1 MTDEV
6 QVHLHCTMWG
16 TAPLRL
22 ADVLFRSDH
31 LLIVVY
37 DYLTPLDIAMRS
49 PSQRARAFV
58 DRIEN
63 EGVSAALAAAEDVTE
78 LSYEALETLRV
89 YDGGWFGREAV
100 SIQSKNNDSRIV
112 RVHGA
117 VELDGF
123 VDAVRSLLASHDVT
137 VERRDGIAYEFNG
150 LLGRLSRY

>member
-22 ADVLFRSDH
+22 TDVLFRSDH

-37 DYLTPLDIAMRS
+37 DYLTPLDLAVRS
-49 PSQRARAFV
+49 PSQRGRAFV
-58 DRIEN
+58 DRIEH
-63 EGVSAALAAAEDVTE
+63 EGVSAAVAAAEDVTE

-100 SIQSKNNDSRIV
+100 SFKSRDEQSRIV
-112 RVHGA
+112 RVHSA
-117 VELDGF
+117 VDLDGF
-123 VDAVRSLLASHDVT
+123 VDAARSVLSGYGVT
-137 VERRDGIAYEFNG
+137 VERRDGMAYEFNG
-150 LLGRLSRY
+150 LLGRLSRS